1 MKKTEIIILTGFL
14 GSGKTTLLK
23 QCLQTELANN
33 RKIAVV
39 MNEIGKISIDSNEVS
54 EDVRLKEL
62 LNGCVCCTMKDQ
74 LEIQL
79 LSLVQ
84 NNELDCIYIETT
96 GVANTIDV
104 VDACTSAQTVES
116 LVIKGVL
123 STVDATRWLTKNE
136 LSPTIRYLLIQQISY
151 SNLLFINRLQNLS
164 TDEQEHVLHEIKTIN
179 PNIITEYTNAN
190 DFLTDLSFLTTTIDH
205 GKFDV
210 NTSLKIKTYTHEQNH
225 SYDKHQFEEF
235 LRNAPSNLFRIK
247 GYVSFKEDPLL
258 YNVQYSNGLVTYEK
272 ELMKLP
278 KRLVCI
284 GENIDQ
290 KLLEIAL
297 NKLEVSE

>member
-1 MKKTEIIILTGFL
+1 MIILTGFL

-104 VDACTSAQTVES
+104 IDACTSAQTVES
-116 LVIKGVL
+116 LVLKGVL
-123 STVDATRWLTKNE
+123 STIDASRWLTKNE

-151 SNLLFINRLQNLS
+151 SNLLFINRLHLLS
-164 TDEQEHVLHEIKTIN
+164 DEQKEIVLHELQLIN
-179 PNIITEYTNAN
+179 PNIITENRNAN
-190 DFLTDLSFLTTTIDH
+190 EFLTKLSFSSTPMEHEKL
-205 GKFDV
+205 DV
-210 NTSLKIKTYTHEQNH
+210 NTSLKIKTYIHEQQN
-225 SYDKHQFEEF
+225 SYDKQRFEDF
-235 LRNAPSNLFRIK
+235 LRHAPSNLFRMK
-247 GYVSFKEDPLL
+247 GYISFKDDPLL
-258 YNVQYSNGLVTYEK
+258 YNVQYSNGLVTYEQ

-284 GENIDQ
+284 GENIDV
-290 KLLEIAL
+290 KLLETEFHL
-297 NKLEVSE
+297 LEDSK

>member
-23 QCLQTELANN
+23 KCLQTELANN
-33 RKIAVV
+33 RKVAVV
-39 MNEIGKISIDSNEVS
+39 MNEIGKISIDSNEVP

-84 NNELDCIYIETT
+84 NNELDVIYIETT

-116 LVIKGVL
+116 LIIKGVL
-123 STVDATRWLTKNE
+123 STIDATRWITKNE
-136 LSPTIRYLLIQQISY
+136 LSPTVRYLLIQQISY
-151 SNLLFINRLQNLS
+151 SDLLFINRLENLS
-164 TDEQEHVLHEIKTIN
+164 PAQIEHVLNEIQSIN
-179 PNIITEYTNAN
+179 TNIIKNDMNAN
-190 DFLTDLSFLTTTIDH
+190 NFLSKLNHSIKPVSSEKLN
-205 GKFDV
+205 V
-210 NTSLKIKTYTHEQNH
+210 NTSLKIKTFIYEQKD
-225 SYDKHQFEEF
+225 SFDKQLFEDF
-235 LRNAPSNLFRIK
+235 LRNAPSNLFRLK
-247 GYVSFKEDPLL
+247 GYISFKHDPTL
-258 YNVQYSNGLVTYEK
+258 YNVQYSNGLVSYEK

-284 GENIDQ
+284 GENIDPNF
-290 KLLEIAL
+290 LDSEL
-297 NKLEVSE
+297 NKCQKE

>member
-54 EDVRLKEL
+54 KDVRLKEL

-104 VDACTSAQTVES
+104 IDACTSAQTVES

-123 STVDATRWLTKNE
+123 STVDASRWLTKNE

-164 TDEQEHVLHEIKTIN
+164 TDEKEHVLHEIKSIN
-179 PNIITEYTNAN
+179 PNIIIENTNIN
-190 DFLTDLSFLTTTIDH
+190 EFLSNLSFSETTIDH
-205 GKFDV
+205 EKFDV

-225 SYDKHQFEEF
+225 SYDKQQFEEF
-235 LRNAPSNLFRIK
+235 LRNAPSNLFRMK
-247 GYVSFKEDPLL
+247 GYVSFKGDPLL
-258 YNVQYSNGLVTYEK
+258 YNVQYSNGLLTYEK

-290 KLLEIAL
+290 KLLEIEL

>member
-1 MKKTEIIILTGFL
+1 MNKTEIIILTGFL

-23 QCLQTELANN
+23 QCLQAELANN

-54 EDVRLKEL
+54 KDVRLKEL

-123 STVDATRWLTKNE
+123 STIDASRWLNKNE
-136 LSPTIRYLLIQQISY
+136 LSPTVRYLLIQQISY
-151 SNLLFINRLQNLS
+151 SNLLFVNRLDNLT
-164 TDEQEHVLHEIKTIN
+164 TDEKENVLNEIKSIN
-179 PNIITEYTNAN
+179 PNIVIENTNPT
-190 DFLTDLSFLTTTIDH
+190 DFLTKLSFFATTINHD
-205 GKFDV
+205 KFDV
-210 NTSLKIKTYTHEQNH
+210 NSSLKIKTYTHEQNN
-225 SYDKHQFEEF
+225 SYDKQKFEDF
-235 LRNAPSNLFRIK
+235 LRNAPSNLFRMK
-247 GYVSFKEDPLL
+247 GYVSFKDDPLL

-278 KRLVCI
+278 KRVVCI

-290 KLLEIAL
+290 KLLEIEF
-297 NKLEVSE
+297 NKLEDKA

>member
-39 MNEIGKISIDSNEVS
+39 MNEIGKISIDSHEVS

-116 LVIKGVL
+116 LFIKGVL
-123 STVDATRWLTKNE
+123 STIDATRWLTKNE

-151 SNLLFINRLQNLS
+151 SNLLFVNRLHNLS
-164 TDEQEHVLHEIKTIN
+164 TNEKENVLNEIKSIN
-179 PNIITEYTNAN
+179 PNIMIENVNAN
-190 DFLTDLSFLTTTIDH
+190 EFLTKLSFLATPINH
-205 GKFDV
+205 EKFDV
-210 NTSLKIKTYTHEQNH
+210 HSSLKIKTYTHEQNNP
-225 SYDKHQFEEF
+225 YDKQRFEDF
-235 LRNAPSNLFRIK
+235 LRNAPSNLFRMK
-247 GYVSFKEDPLL
+247 GYISFKDDPFL

-290 KLLEIAL
+290 KLLENEL
-297 NKLEVSE
+297 NKLEVSK

>member
-116 LVIKGVL
+116 LAIKGVL
-123 STVDATRWLTKNE
+123 STIDASRWLTKNE

-151 SNLLFINRLQNLS
+151 SNLLFINRLKNLT
-164 TDEQEHVLHEIKTIN
+164 TDEKENVLNEIESIN
-179 PNIITEYTNAN
+179 PNIIIENTNAN
-190 DFLTDLSFLTTTIDH
+190 DFLTKLNFSTTPTNH
-205 GKFDV
+205 EKLDV
-210 NTSLKIKTYTHEQNH
+210 ITSLKIKTYTHEQNNC
-225 SYDKHQFEEF
+225 YDKQRFEDF
-235 LRNAPSNLFRIK
+235 LRNAPSNLFRLK
-247 GYVSFKEDPLL
+247 GYVSFKDDPLL

-284 GENIDQ
+284 GENIDLN
-290 KLLEIAL
+290 LLENEL
-297 NKLEVSE
+297 NKLELNK